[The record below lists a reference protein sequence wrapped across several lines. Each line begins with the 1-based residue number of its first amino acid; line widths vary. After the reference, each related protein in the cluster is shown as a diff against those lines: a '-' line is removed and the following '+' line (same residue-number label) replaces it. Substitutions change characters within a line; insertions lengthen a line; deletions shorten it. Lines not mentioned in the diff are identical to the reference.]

1 MGVLVHRQQH
11 GTCLR
16 VDEDDVVRVR
26 PVDVHPPHQAAGR
39 RATGAEHD
47 RVVDPA
53 LGPGRRQVVGGQP
66 TLGGDVVHG
75 GDPGGGRCDGGIGPH
90 VGRGGRQVR
99 ERGAYVAGVVEL
111 DRRLATEHG
120 HAADLL
126 LEAHGGAGAE
136 AGRGAQRD
144 QVRARGAE
152 RVAEA
157 VGELEPGGVGVL
169 GLEVDRSAGLGAQR
183 VDAAGDRVTVEL
195 DGPVGGV
202 AQGLDGLPGG
212 GVVGGRRRLA
222 VHRADQW

>member
-1 MGVLVHRQQH
+1 MAVTRA
-11 GTCLR
+11 
-16 VDEDDVVRVR
+16 
-26 PVDVHPPHQAAGR
+26 AAG
-39 RATGAEHD
+39 ATVGSVPTSAAVAD
-47 RVVDPA
+47 RSD
-53 LGPGRRQVVGGQP
+53 
-66 TLGGDVVHG
+66 
-75 GDPGGGRCDGGIGPH
+75 
-90 VGRGGRQVR
+90 
-99 ERGAYVAGVVEL
+99 ERGAHVAGVVEL

-120 HAADLL
+120 HAVDLL

-144 QVRARGAE
+144 QVGARGAE

-169 GLEVDRSAGLGAQR
+169 GLEVDRGAGLGAQR
-183 VDAAGDRVTVEL
+183 VDAAGDLVTVEL

-202 AQGLDGLPGG
+202 AQGLDGFPGG